1 MRTFQLNELLTN
13 SEWLLGTNIF
23 AIFHC
28 DAFLRRNHSS
38 ARREPIKFKMFLA
51 FTDFCVWRDA
61 FSDLQKRGG
70 AGTIWQF
77 GKSDFFQL
85 ILFNHSLYLTENT
98 KQTQNQVCGVTRKQA
113 STKLTWDSHNVIF
126 SSLAYNKGYLILNT
140 TSCRIS
146 T

>member
-1 MRTFQLNELLTN
+1 MRTFQLHKLLTN

-61 FSDLQKRGG
+61 FSDLQKKGG
-70 AGTIWQF
+70 GGDNMTIW
-77 GKSDFFQL
+77 KIWLFQL
-85 ILFNHSLYLTENT
+85 IFSIIPFTSLKTPNRHKIRFAGLHANRLQQNSHETLITWYSVLLHTIREPFKNYLADFF
-98 KQTQNQVCGVTRKQA
+98 R
-113 STKLTWDSHNVIF
+113 
-126 SSLAYNKGYLILNT
+126 
-140 TSCRIS
+140 
-146 T
+146 

>member
-1 MRTFQLNELLTN
+1 MICWQIQNGFCELIFLQFSTVMHF
-13 SEWLLGTNIF
+13 WGGTTV
-23 AIFHC
+23 
-28 DAFLRRNHSS
+28 LREESQSNLRCSWHLPTSVFEGMLS
-38 ARREPIKFKMFLA
+38 VICKKGE
-51 FTDFCVWRDA
+51 
-61 FSDLQKRGG
+61 G

-77 GKSDFFQL
+77 GKSDFFTKQ
-85 ILFNHSLYLTENT
+85 T

-140 TSCRIS
+140 TSCIIS

>member
-1 MRTFQLNELLTN
+1 MRTFQLNKLLTN

-70 AGTIWQF
+70 GGEIWQF

-85 ILFNHSLYLTENT
+85 IFSIIPFTSLKTPNRHKVRFAGLHANRL
-98 KQTQNQVCGVTRKQA
+98 QQNSHESLIMWYSVLLHTIKVT
-113 STKLTWDSHNVIF
+113 S
-126 SSLAYNKGYLILNT
+126 Y
-140 TSCRIS
+140 
-146 T
+146 

>member
-1 MRTFQLNELLTN
+1 MNCWQIQNGFWELIFLQFSTVMHF
-13 SEWLLGTNIF
+13 WGGTTV
-23 AIFHC
+23 
-28 DAFLRRNHSS
+28 LREESQSNLRCSWHLPTSVLEGMLS
-38 ARREPIKFKMFLA
+38 VICKKGE
-51 FTDFCVWRDA
+51 
-61 FSDLQKRGG
+61 G
-70 AGTIWQF
+70 AGDNITIW
-77 GKSDFFQL
+77 KIWFFSTHF
-85 ILFNHSLYLTENT
+85 FNHSLYLTENT

>member
-1 MRTFQLNELLTN
+1 MICWQIQNGFCELIFLQFSTVMHF
-13 SEWLLGTNIF
+13 WGGTTVLREESQSNLRCSWHLPTSVFEGMLSVICKKGEGRGQYDNLENLIF
-23 AIFHC
+23 STHF
-28 DAFLRRNHSS
+28 
-38 ARREPIKFKMFLA
+38 
-51 FTDFCVWRDA
+51 
-61 FSDLQKRGG
+61 
-70 AGTIWQF
+70 
-77 GKSDFFQL
+77 
-85 ILFNHSLYLTENT
+85 FNHSLYLTENT